1 MQLYQSRSVCEC
13 GVRLMAATEVTA
25 TEISLVDELRRL
37 SLAVNNLESVLRVQ
51 REALK
56 QKGMSLPPGTLQGV
70 QSIHTELD
78 ALAQALEGP
87 QTELEH
93 LRVLGHTAELINS
106 TLDLDE
112 VLNQVMSQAIQLI
125 HAERGYLVL
134 RDKMTG
140 ELVFRVARN
149 ITGSLSESEFI
160 ISKTIVGEVARTGV
174 AVVTTNATDDERWNS
189 NVSVVGLKLRS
200 ILCVPLLLRNEVT
213 GVLYVD
219 NRIRTSIFGD
229 KEREMLSAFANQ
241 AAIAIE
247 NARLFERARSNLQ
260 EATRVKD
267 VMDNVFASIGSGVI
281 TADAN
286 NTITLMNDAAER
298 ILEVT
303 RNAALQQPLLTT
315 LLPLS
320 QELPA
325 MLNRVWA
332 RNFQEALEVSPTLP
346 GHAEATVLSLTLNP
360 LKDAASVTQ
369 GVALVVDDLT
379 EARRRDDQ
387 LKAIRRYLT
396 PQMVDNIQSIDQL
409 GLGGERREVTAMF
422 IDVRGYS
429 TFPSTLSPIK
439 FMQVLNQY
447 LTVAADQLAAQSGII
462 DKYMANEVMA
472 LFNTQLNP
480 AEDHSFRA
488 IMAALDMADE
498 YVKQFYP
505 QQGEPANVRHYRIGI
520 HTGIATLG
528 NAGSETRKEFTA
540 LGDSINLTHRL
551 LENAQPGQI
560 IISRETFLHCAERLA
575 ADRTIA
581 FRERGQIQVKG
592 RQQAV
597 AIYEVFRR

>member
-1 MQLYQSRSVCEC
+1 
-13 GVRLMAATEVTA
+13 MAATEVTA

-267 VMDNVFASIGSGVI
+267 VMDNVFA
-281 TADAN
+281 
-286 NTITLMNDAAER
+286 
-298 ILEVT
+298 
-303 RNAALQQPLLTT
+303 
-315 LLPLS
+315 
-320 QELPA
+320 
-325 MLNRVWA
+325 
-332 RNFQEALEVSPTLP
+332 
-346 GHAEATVLSLTLNP
+346 
-360 LKDAASVTQ
+360 
-369 GVALVVDDLT
+369 
-379 EARRRDDQ
+379 
-387 LKAIRRYLT
+387 
-396 PQMVDNIQSIDQL
+396 
-409 GLGGERREVTAMF
+409 
-422 IDVRGYS
+422 
-429 TFPSTLSPIK
+429 
-439 FMQVLNQY
+439 
-447 LTVAADQLAAQSGII
+447 
-462 DKYMANEVMA
+462 
-472 LFNTQLNP
+472 
-480 AEDHSFRA
+480 
-488 IMAALDMADE
+488 
-498 YVKQFYP
+498 
-505 QQGEPANVRHYRIGI
+505 
-520 HTGIATLG
+520 
-528 NAGSETRKEFTA
+528 
-540 LGDSINLTHRL
+540 
-551 LENAQPGQI
+551 
-560 IISRETFLHCAERLA
+560 
-575 ADRTIA
+575 
-581 FRERGQIQVKG
+581 
-592 RQQAV
+592 
-597 AIYEVFRR
+597 